1 MKKKLLIIAI
11 TFLIVFATAVGMV
24 GCYGI
29 HGGDS
34 VTGNQNLET
43 REFTYS
49 NFTRVEV
56 LAPFEVEISRA
67 DIYRVFVTSNENL
80 FDYIEVAKSG
90 DTLRL
95 RLKPF
100 ISFHQ
105 TTFQASITMPDLA
118 ALEISG
124 ASSVEIAGFQT
135 TSDVDINV
143 SGASR
148 LNIMSLQASAVTME
162 VSGASRVSG
171 FIKTEAADF
180 KVSGASYIELNGSAE
195 GANLE
200 ASGASSLRLQNFYIL
215 HASVNLSAASNGDIE
230 VNGSLDVEV
239 SGVSSLTF
247 GGNPTLGRVEVSGA
261 SSLNR
266 R

>member
-1 MKKKLLIIAI
+1 MKKIIALVL
-11 TFLIVFATAVGMV
+11 TLIFVIAIGGGLA

-29 HGGDS
+29 HGFDS
-34 VTGNQNLET
+34 IKGSQNLET
-43 REFTYS
+43 REFTYA
-49 NFTRVEV
+49 NFDRVEIE
-56 LAPFEVEISRA
+56 APFDVEIAKSST
-67 DIYRVFVTSNENL
+67 YMVSVTANDNL
-80 FDYIEVAKSG
+80 FDYIEVTKSG

-100 ISFHQ
+100 ISFRN
-105 TTFQASITMPDLA
+105 TTFQATITMPELSS
-118 ALEISG
+118 LEISA
-124 ASSVEIAGFQT
+124 ASSCDVAGFQT
-135 TSDVDINV
+135 TGDVDINV

-148 LNIMSLQASAVTME
+148 LNIMSLQASSVTME
-162 VSGASRVSG
+162 ISGASRVTG
-171 FIKTEAADF
+171 FVKTEAADF
-180 KVSGASYIELNGSAE
+180 EASGASYIELNGSAE
-195 GANLE
+195 GANME
-200 ASGASSLRLQNFYIL
+200 ASGASSLRLRNFYIL

-230 VNGSLDVEV
+230 VNGNLDVEV